1 MFRSQVEF
9 LDTST
14 WDATTCARLR
24 RSDSHSPGKLTHWVS
39 GVLGAIYQPRDAD
52 ADGVERDHGSRKQA
66 HIQDVCSRRDNCC
79 NDKNGKD
86 GISQIPP
93 HPAGRHHAHQSKK
106 EDKDWYFED

>member
-1 MFRSQVEF
+1 
-9 LDTST
+9 
-14 WDATTCARLR
+14 
-24 RSDSHSPGKLTHWVS
+24 
-39 GVLGAIYQPRDAD
+39 VLGAIYEPRDAD

-66 HIQDVCSRRDNCC
+66 HIQDVGGGRDDCG

-106 EDKDWYFED
+106 EDKDWHFED